1 MSPEIM
7 AHFKTT
13 DGIRIYF
20 EEVGEGFPLVLLHPW
35 PTDHAMW
42 MLQLPVFSEV
52 YRIIT
57 PDSRGLGRSDKP
69 KKYTLERLSDDVAE
83 LLDRLGIEKAFIVG
97 NSLGGA
103 VAEKFAIDHTDRVQ
117 ATVWI
122 GAPTFPMDELV
133 MNYDGETNVPFS
145 QVYIKELKVGYLNF
159 WKKVWKPFMH
169 YNFHE
174 SFVRTY
180 IGSYLINYLFEDRY
194 ARLNADSSSL
204 IGLLEGLD
212 ETKISLDKEL
222 AKLSIPTAIVC
233 GDGDDTRPSCEKQHR
248 NIPKAGFL
256 VIPNSGHF
264 CYMDQP
270 EIFNRFLADFLA
282 RNSR

>member
-1 MSPEIM
+1 MPRFSASDSIS
-7 AHFKTT
+7 
-13 DGIRIYF
+13 IYY
-20 EEVGEGFPLVLLHPW
+20 EDLGEGFPLVLLHPW
-35 PTDHAMW
+35 PADHAMW
-42 MLQLPVFSEV
+42 MLQVPFFSET

-57 PDSRGLGRSDKP
+57 PDSRGLGKSDKP
-69 KKYTLERLSDDVAE
+69 KDGYTLKRLSDDVVE
-83 LLDRLGIEKAFIVG
+83 LLDHLGIEKAFVVG

-103 VAEKFAIDHTDRVQ
+103 AAEKFAIDHMKRVK

-133 MNYDGETNVPFS
+133 MNFAGETNVPFA
-145 QVYIKELKVGYLNF
+145 QVYVRELKVGYLNF
-159 WKKVWKPFMH
+159 WRKVWKPYMH

-174 SFVRTY
+174 SFFRTY

-212 ETKISLDKEL
+212 QEKSSLDPEL
-222 AKLSIPTAIVC
+222 ARLTIPSAIIC

-248 NIPKAGFL
+248 NIPKAEFL

-264 CYMDQP
+264 CYLDQP
-270 EIFNRFLADFLA
+270 EIFNNFLRDFLG
-282 RNSR
+282 RNS